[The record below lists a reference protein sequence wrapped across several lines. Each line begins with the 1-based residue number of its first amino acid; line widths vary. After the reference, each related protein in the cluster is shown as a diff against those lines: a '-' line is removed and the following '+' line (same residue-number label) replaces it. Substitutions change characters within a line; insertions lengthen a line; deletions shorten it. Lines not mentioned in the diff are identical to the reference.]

1 MNQKKRNGISVGLV
15 LAVSLLAAALTAFF
29 FAERQER
36 AQFMLLETICGQIA
50 EEDIAAEEK
59 ILRVIKESRKNLQTG
74 RGEGFLS
81 KYGYQPEDFTG
92 AEKRTAVIFGMASAA
107 TGLCLFW
114 ALYKASE
121 YRQRMR
127 IQELTQYLEQI
138 NTGAA
143 ELFPQRTEDLFSGLQ
158 DEIYKTVTMLQ
169 QMKDAAVQE
178 RNLFAE
184 NLANIAHQLKT
195 PITAVSLLIQTM
207 RECEVQ
213 CREQKSDAAA
223 CQEKTLERNRKKGY
237 LDQMQK
243 QLERLTC
250 MEEALLVLSRID
262 AGTLP
267 LKRQQVDVFTL
278 LTMAEENLQEISEAA
293 EVSVVI
299 SETGEALVQAD
310 PEWTMQAV
318 MNLMKN
324 CMEHTPKGKCVFCS
338 YDQNPMYTRICI
350 WDEGNGFVRED
361 LPHLFERF
369 YRGKDAVKTGGIGIG
384 LALAKE
390 ILEMQNGMVSASNL
404 PKGGACFEIRI
415 YCH

>member
-1 MNQKKRNGISVGLV
+1 MNQKKRNGISVGLI

-59 ILRVIKESRKNLQTG
+59 ILRVIKESRKNPQIG

-92 AEKRTAVIFGMASAA
+92 AEKRTAVIFGMVSAA
-107 TGLCLFW
+107 TGLCLFG

-207 RECEVQ
+207 KESEVQ
-213 CREQKSDAAA
+213 CRKQKSDAAA
-223 CQEKTLERNRKKGY
+223 CQKKTLERNRKKGY

-299 SETGEALVQAD
+299 SETEEALVQAD

-338 YDQNPMYTRICI
+338 YDQNPMYTRIRI

-361 LPHLFERF
+361 LPYLFERF
-369 YRGKDAVKTGGIGIG
+369 YRGKDAAKTGGIGIG

-404 PKGGACFEIRI
+404 PKGGACFEVRI